1 MKQKDTFLDSEA
13 DTWIQRNLPVVEKI
27 TRNPAHPII
36 KLVAALVEARQ
47 LPAGMKIL
55 EIGCGNGGGLAFLAE
70 TFGADVYGIVPSAVA
85 VAMACENGVKAV
97 RGTADELPFDAGS
110 FDIVIFG
117 FCLYLCD
124 RAALFVI
131 AREADRVLK
140 DSAWLII

>member
-1 MKQKDTFLDSEA
+1 MDTAKPSGRRKNH
-13 DTWIQRNLPVVEKI
+13 TQSGTSNRQVSGSSGRSK
-27 TRNPAHPII
+27 
-36 KLVAALVEARQ
+36 AA
-47 LPAGMKIL
+47 AGMKIL